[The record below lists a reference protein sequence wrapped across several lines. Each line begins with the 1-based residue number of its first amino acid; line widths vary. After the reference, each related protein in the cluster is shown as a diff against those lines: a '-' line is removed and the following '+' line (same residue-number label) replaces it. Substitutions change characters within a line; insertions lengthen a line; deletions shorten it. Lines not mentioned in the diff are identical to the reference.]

1 MIVEQV
7 TRERLRQACAG
18 PECGAVVV
26 HIQIAGYPAGVKTY
40 QWIPI
45 AHTRPDGS
53 RCSHLS
59 RERSAVWNLQHPKP

>member
-7 TRERLRQACAG
+7 TRERKRQACEGCFRAG
-18 PECGAVVV
+18 VV